1 MRKSATDGNQSAVK
15 GPIKTVLLSGFET
28 QTTDSE
34 AALNVASW
42 NLLAAPTHVPF
53 SFHARSEHPE
63 KMGTTHVNRKI
74 LQLDNA
80 GCRGYV
86 FERLQKREPT

>member
-1 MRKSATDGNQSAVK
+1 
-15 GPIKTVLLSGFET
+15 
-28 QTTDSE
+28 
-34 AALNVASW
+34 
-42 NLLAAPTHVPF
+42 
-53 SFHARSEHPE
+53 
-63 KMGTTHVNRKI
+63 MGTTHVNRKI